1 MLARAQPMIWL
12 GRVGL
17 TLLFFV
23 EGRARPHGWVG
34 LTCVYFVG
42 WGPFMLRLK
51 NVCARPMTR
60 LGWVELTRVFSSG

>member
-1 MLARAQPMIWL
+1 MVGS
-12 GRVGL
+12 GRVNPP
-17 TLLFFV
+17 FFV